1 MLMNFFA
8 NASKKNYI
16 QVHLLLLSLTVVI
29 SASKTNPDISTIS
42 ENNERALR
50 SKYYTLP
57 DTLPPLEIH
66 LSG

>member
-1 MLMNFFA
+1 MNFFA